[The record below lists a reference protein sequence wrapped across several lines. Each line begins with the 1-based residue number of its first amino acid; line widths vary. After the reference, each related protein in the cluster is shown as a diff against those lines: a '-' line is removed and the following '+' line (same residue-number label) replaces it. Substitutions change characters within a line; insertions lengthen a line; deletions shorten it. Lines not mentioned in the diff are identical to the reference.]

1 MPSLSVGS
9 GGSEESSYCR
19 HYDKIYYYQSK
30 AAVGV
35 GRGDSINNSRYVP
48 ATSPSSTG
56 GIGITRRLSS
66 AFANSTATTTASSGT
81 TATATAQ
88 ARTLA
93 GDTTTIGT
101 IGSSAPNTN
110 SNAQTLTMNAPST
123 GNGSSSSSHSLSI
136 SSGNA
141 PSASA
146 SASTTPPKAS
156 EGRAFLRSESRA
168 YASHSTASDALAR
181 LQFLL
186 RTNARTVGAV
196 VAFAFFVVFVLDD
209 DGTYGPGSLRGNL

>member
-19 HYDKIYYYQSK
+19 HYDKIYYKSK

-66 AFANSTATTTASSGT
+66 AFANSITTTTGSSSGT
-81 TATATAQ
+81 TAPATAQ

-93 GDTTTIGT
+93 GDTTTTTT

-141 PSASA
+141 PSSA